1 MLLPQIPAFRFTE
14 MFCIIVLDCL
24 PAEGTAIMAKHLSLS
39 ERAFI
44 ERALVHEKPFADIA
58 KALNRSATTI
68 SREVRN
74 HRVFVHRWR
83 DDKNDCLAYQ
93 TCLRR
98 NLCPTETIYSCID
111 RCKFCREYDC
121 RTLCPSYQ
129 SPHCP
134 KLEKPPY
141 VCTGCEKQK
150 SCKRNHAY
158 YTAHRANAA
167 YKKEL
172 RDARIGIRTDPE
184 RLLEIG
190 ELLSPL
196 IAKGQSLNHILATHK
211 DEIGLSEKTI
221 YNYIDANVF
230 SVKNID
236 LPKKVVY
243 RQRKTKPVL
252 TKKEYQCRRGRT
264 FEDFSQYVEDHPGIS
279 VVEMDTVK
287 SARGC
292 KRTLLTFVFRNTNF
306 MLVFLLKDG
315 TQTSV
320 LAVMDFLSDRL
331 GLDTFRALF
340 PVILTDNG
348 VEFQNP
354 DELEHTPNNCQR
366 TRIFYCDPQASWQ
379 KPHVE
384 KNHVLLRRI
393 IPKGTSFKE
402 LTKAQVTLATNHVN
416 SVARELFDNKTPFE
430 IFIGENEK
438 KLLDLLDLSPVP
450 PDEVCLK
457 PALLKRKPN

>member
-1 MLLPQIPAFRFTE
+1 MS
-14 MFCIIVLDCL
+14 CIIVLDCL
-24 PAEGTAIMAKHLSLS
+24 PAERTAIMAKHLSLS
-39 ERAFI
+39 ERALI
-44 ERALVHEKPFADIA
+44 ERALVLGKSFSEIA
-58 KALNRSATTI
+58 ASLERSPSTI
-68 SREVRN
+68 SREVKN
-74 HRVFVHRWR
+74 HRVFVSRWR
-83 DDKNDCLAYQ
+83 DDKNDCLSYHS
-93 TCLRR
+93 CLKR

-121 RTLCPSYQ
+121 RRLCPSYQ
-129 SPHCP
+129 SPHCQ

-141 VCTGCEKQK
+141 VCAGCEKQK
-150 SCKRNHAY
+150 SCKKNHAY
-158 YTAHRANAA
+158 YSAHRANAA

-172 RDARIGIRTDPE
+172 RDARIGIRTDPK
-184 RLLEIG
+184 RLVEIG
-190 ELLSPL
+190 EILSPL

-221 YNYIDANVF
+221 YNYIDANAF

-236 LPKKVVY
+236 LPKKVAY
-243 RQRKTKPVL
+243 RQRKQKPVL
-252 TKKEYQCRRGRT
+252 TKLEYKCRRGRT
-264 FEDFSQYVEDHPGIS
+264 IEDFNQYLEDHPGIS

-292 KRTLLTFVFRNTNF
+292 KKCLLTFVFRNTNF

-315 TQTSV
+315 TQESV
-320 LAVMDFLSDRL
+320 LAVFDYLSDRL

-348 VEFQNP
+348 VEFKDP
-354 DELEHTPNNCQR
+354 DEMEHAPNNCQR
-366 TRIFYCDPQASWQ
+366 TKIFYCDPQASWQ

-393 IPKGTSFKE
+393 IPKGTSFKD
-402 LTKAQVTLATNHVN
+402 LTKAQVTLAANHVN

-430 IFIGENEK
+430 IFVGENEK
-438 KLLDLLDLSPVP
+438 KLLDLLDLAPIP

>member
-1 MLLPQIPAFRFTE
+1 MS
-14 MFCIIVLDCL
+14 CIIVLDCL
-24 PAEGTAIMAKHLSLS
+24 PAERTAIMAKHLSLS
-39 ERAFI
+39 ERALI
-44 ERALVHEKPFADIA
+44 ERALVLGKSFSEIA
-58 KALNRSATTI
+58 ASLTRSPSTI
-68 SREVRN
+68 AREVKN
-74 HRVFVHRWR
+74 HRVFVSRWR
-83 DDKNDCLAYQ
+83 DDKNDCLTYS
-93 TCLRR
+93 TCLKR
-98 NLCPTETIYSCID
+98 NLCPTETKDSCID

-121 RTLCPSYQ
+121 RKLCSSYQ
-129 SPHCP
+129 SPHCE

-150 SCKRNHAY
+150 NCKKNHAY
-158 YTAHRANAA
+158 YSAHRANAA

-172 RDARIGIRTDPE
+172 RDARIGIRTDPK

-196 IAKGQSLNHILATHK
+196 IAKGQSLNHILSTHRE
-211 DEIGLSEKTI
+211 EIGLSEKTI
-221 YNYIDANVF
+221 YNYIDANAF

-243 RQRKTKPVL
+243 RQRKQKPVL
-252 TKKEYQCRRGRT
+252 TKLEYKCRRGRT

-292 KRTLLTFVFRNTNF
+292 KKTLLTFVFRNTNF

-315 TQTSV
+315 TQESV
-320 LAVMDFLSDRL
+320 LAVFDYLTDRL
-331 GLDTFRALF
+331 GLDVFRALF

-348 VEFQNP
+348 VEFKDP

-366 TRIFYCDPQASWQ
+366 TKIFYCDPQASWQ

-416 SVARELFDNKTPFE
+416 SVARELFNNKTPFE

-457 PALLKRKPN
+457 PALLKRKTN

>member
-1 MLLPQIPAFRFTE
+1 M
-14 MFCIIVLDCL
+14 IVLDCL
-24 PAEGTAIMAKHLSLS
+24 PAERTAIMAKHLSLS

-44 ERALVHEKPFADIA
+44 ERALVHEKSFADIA
-58 KALNRSATTI
+58 KSLNRSATTI

-74 HRVFVHRWR
+74 HRVFVSRWR
-83 DDKNDCLAYQ
+83 DDKNDCLAYN

-98 NLCPTETIYSCID
+98 NLCSTETIYSCID

-121 RTLCPSYQ
+121 RTLCP
-129 SPHCP
+129 PHCP

-150 SCKRNHAY
+150 ICKRNHAY
-158 YTAHRANAA
+158 YTAHRADAA

-221 YNYIDANVF
+221 YNYIDANAF

-236 LPKKVVY
+236 LPKKVAY
-243 RQRKTKPVL
+243 RQRKQKPVL
-252 TKKEYQCRRGRT
+252 TKLEYKCRRGRT
-264 FEDFSQYVEDHPGIS
+264 IEDFNHYLEAHPGIS

-292 KRTLLTFVFRNTNF
+292 KKTLLTFVFRNTNF
-306 MLVFLLKDG
+306 MLVFLMKDG
-315 TQTSV
+315 TQASV
-320 LAVMDFLSDRL
+320 LAVLDFLSDRL

-348 VEFQNP
+348 VEFKDP
-354 DELEHTPNNCQR
+354 DDMEHTPNNCQR

-393 IPKGTSFKE
+393 IPKGTSFKN
-402 LTKAQVTLATNHVN
+402 LTKAQVTLAANHVN

-430 IFIGENEK
+430 IFVGENEK
-438 KLLDLLDLSPVP
+438 KLLDLLDLAPIA

-457 PALLKRKPN
+457 PALLKRNSN